1 MYDLEDKVLQ
11 LTWEWQL
18 SYLMSQREP
27 GLASQDKAENQKDSH
42 GGRQGSLH
50 PIPRMAQTWVPC
62 PGPWVKTELTESQ
75 TPILGHVTEPYG
87 LNACM
92 ICSVGILYG
101 NPEANLKT
109 CPRLANPVDSRERQP

>member
-50 PIPRMAQTWVPC
+50 PIQKWHR
-62 PGPWVKTELTESQ
+62 
-75 TPILGHVTEPYG
+75 LGFLALDHG
-87 LNACM
+87 LKQ
-92 ICSVGILYG
+92 S
-101 NPEANLKT
+101 
-109 CPRLANPVDSRERQP
+109 